1 MYIGILLDFS
11 NLKALIIGAIIAVA
25 IMLLRNTAS
34 FIAKNFMPYDK
45 KIMNSI
51 FARGLAAAVLAQLA
65 MQNNLQNAE
74 LISKIAFSVI
84 MFTIIF
90 SSVRIFLV
98 NREYMGKKAITQ
110 S

>member
-1 MYIGILLDFS
+1 
-11 NLKALIIGAIIAVA
+11 
-25 IMLLRNTAS
+25 
-34 FIAKNFMPYDK
+34 MPYDK

-65 MQNNLQNAE
+65 IQHNLQNAE
-74 LISKIAFSVI
+74 LIAKITFSVI

-98 NREYMGKKAITQ
+98 NKEYASPKTVTKT
-110 S
+110 